1 MLVTR
6 DDFRNLKVQEE
17 LSYNSVDN
25 VAYPRELV
33 DRAMKRRE
41 SVDDGIKP
49 PWAKLEGGFALRPG
63 ELVLAGG
70 YSGHGKSAVM
80 SQWGLHAAAQGNRV
94 GFISLELPAEWLFD
108 QLASFSAVVPETP
121 ESYLKEFAQWMDERL
136 YIYDK
141 VDVMTPE
148 EALQA
153 VIGLVKF
160 FGCQLVVLDCLF
172 MVSLADDLEQERA
185 FSQKLAA
192 IAKGMGV
199 CLVLVHHMRKP
210 AGKEGEKHMPT
221 KHDFIGS
228 SHLVNVS
235 SSVLI
240 VHEDKEKTKKR
251 NQGEEV
257 DDDFP
262 DINLVVAKQ
271 RYHRYEGRT
280 GYWLHDKVRL
290 LCNSKRREYKPVE
303 IRQQMREAMSHEN
316 D

>member
-1 MLVTR
+1 
-6 DDFRNLKVQEE
+6 
-17 LSYNSVDN
+17 
-25 VAYPRELV
+25 
-33 DRAMKRRE
+33 
-41 SVDDGIKP
+41 
-49 PWAKLEGGFALRPG
+49 
-63 ELVLAGG
+63 
-70 YSGHGKSAVM
+70 
-80 SQWGLHAAAQGNRV
+80 
-94 GFISLELPAEWLFD
+94 
-108 QLASFSAVVPETP
+108 
-121 ESYLKEFAQWMDERL
+121 
-136 YIYDK
+136 
-141 VDVMTPE
+141 
-148 EALQA
+148 
-153 VIGLVKF
+153 
-160 FGCQLVVLDCLF
+160 F

-210 AGKEGEKHMPT
+210 AGKEGEKHIPT

-251 NQGEEV
+251 HQGEEV

-290 LCNSKRREYKPVE
+290 LCNSKRREYKPIE
-303 IRQQMREAMSHEN
+303 IRQQLRERAN
-316 D
+316 A

>member
-70 YSGHGKSAVM
+70 YSGHGKSAM
-80 SQWGLHAAAQGNRV
+80 LAQWGLHAAANGDRV
-94 GFISLELPAEWLFD
+94 GFISLELPAEFLFD

-141 VDVMTPE
+141 VDVVTPE

-153 VIGLVKF
+153 VIGLIKF
-160 FGCQLVVLDCLF
+160 FGCKLIILDCLF
-172 MVSLADDLEQERA
+172 MVSLADDLEAERA

-192 IAKGMGV
+192 IAKAMGV
-199 CLVLVHHMRKP
+199 CVVICHHMRKP
-210 AGKEGEKHMPT
+210 AGKEGEKNIPT

-290 LCNSKRREYKPVE
+290 LCNSKRREYKPIE
-303 IRQQMREAMSHEN
+303 IRQQLREKANE
-316 D
+316 

>member
-41 SVDDGIKP
+41 SVDEGISP

-70 YSGHGKSAVM
+70 HSGHGKSAVM
-80 SQWGLHAAAQGNRV
+80 AQWGLHAAANGHRV
-94 GFISLELPAEWLFD
+94 GFISLELPAEYLFE
-108 QLASFSAVVPETP
+108 QLASFSAVVPEPP
-121 ESYLKEFAQWMDERL
+121 ETYLKEFAEWMDERL
-136 YIYDK
+136 FIYDR
-141 VDVMTPE
+141 VDSVTPE
-148 EALQA
+148 EAMQA
-153 VIGLVKF
+153 VIGLIKF
-160 FGCQLVVLDCLF
+160 FGCKLLVFDCAF
-172 MVSLADDLEQERA
+172 MVSLADDLDAERV

-192 IAKGMGV
+192 IAKAMNV
-199 CLVLVHHMRKP
+199 CIVLVHHCRKP
-210 AGKEGEKHMPT
+210 QGREGEKNIPT

-240 VHEDKEKTKKR
+240 IHEDKEKTRKR

-290 LCNSKRREYKPVE
+290 MCNSKRREYKPIE
-303 IRQQMREAMSHEN
+303 IRQQLRERAHE
-316 D
+316 DD

>member
-41 SVDDGIKP
+41 SVDDGISP
-49 PWAKLEGGFALRPG
+49 PWPKLQGGFALRPG

-70 YSGHGKSAVM
+70 YSGMGKSAM
-80 SQWGLHAAAQGNRV
+80 LAQWGLHAAANGNRV
-94 GFISLELPAEWLFD
+94 GFISLELPAEFLFD

-121 ESYLKEFAQWMDERL
+121 EPYLREFAHWMDDRL

-141 VDVMTPE
+141 VDVVTPE

-153 VIGLVKF
+153 VIGLIKF
-160 FGCQLVVLDCLF
+160 FGCKLIILDCLF
-172 MVSLADDLEQERA
+172 MVSLADDLEAERA

-192 IAKGMGV
+192 IAKAMGV
-199 CLVLVHHMRKP
+199 CVVICHHMRKP
-210 AGKEGEKHMPT
+210 AGKEGEKNIPT

-290 LCNSKRREYKPVE
+290 LCNSKRREYKPIE
-303 IRQQMREAMSHEN
+303 IRQQLREKANE
-316 D
+316 

>member
-108 QLASFSAVVPETP
+108 QLASFSAVVPEAP

-148 EALQA
+148 ESLQA

-160 FGCQLVVLDCLF
+160 FGCKLIIFDCLF
-172 MVSLADDLEQERA
+172 MVSLGDDLEAERA

-199 CLVLVHHMRKP
+199 CIVICHHMRKP
-210 AGKEGEKHMPT
+210 AGKEGEKNIPT

-240 VHEDKEKTKKR
+240 LHEDKEKTKKR

-290 LCNSKRREYKPVE
+290 MCGSKRREYKPIE